1 MGENHLRRPFVDD
14 ATVIEHHDALGRL
27 GDVFH
32 GVRDHDNR
40 GAALVQGAHDVEH
53 LATAAGVQAHHGLV
67 KHEYL
72 GVHGDDAGKRHT
84 ALLTARQVEG
94 RLLRHSVVIQTHK
107 RDGPAHGLV
116 HLGLVHAQ
124 VARAKAHVLAHGLGK
139 ELVLGVLGDEA
150 HQAAHLTA
158 SLSVGRRETVHRHGT
173 R

>member
-1 MGENHLRRPFVDD
+1 M
-14 ATVIEHHDALGRL
+14 
-27 GDVFH
+27 
-32 GVRDHDNR
+32 
-40 GAALVQGAHDVEH
+40 QGAHDVEH
-53 LATAAGVQAHHGLV
+53 LAAAARIKAHHGLV
-67 KHEYL
+67 EHEHL
-72 GVHGDDAGKRHT
+72 GVHGDDAGKRHA

-94 RLLRHSVVIQTHK
+94 RLLRHSVVIQAHK

-150 HQAAHLTA
+150 HQAAHLTTGLA
-158 SLSVGRRETVHRHGT
+158 VSRGEAVHRHGA

>member
-1 MGENHLRRPFVDD
+1 MV
-14 ATVIEHHDALGRL
+14 EHNDALGRL

-32 GVRDHDNR
+32 GVRDHDDR

-53 LATAAGVQAHHGLV
+53 LAAAAGVQAHHGLV
-67 KHEYL
+67 EHEHL
-72 GVHGDDAGKRHT
+72 GVHGNDAGKCDA

-94 RLLRHSVVIQTHK
+94 RLLRHCVVIQAHK
-107 RDGPAHGLV
+107 RDGTAHGLV

-150 HQAAHLTA
+150 HQATHLTA
-158 SLSVGRRETVHRHGT
+158 SLAVGRGEAVHRHGA